1 MAFKVIIILDTEKT
15 TSSIFLFNILNWLT
29 FTKESLIKR
38 TTLTFKRVNA
48 SYCTPSYFNSLLVRN
63 SDVHSRETRYSKS
76 TMSCPRY
83 KRKTE
88 GGKTFAVRTIIDWNS
103 IDINIRNKTTVS
115 SFKRN
120 IYNKCLNDQKVD
132 TRLEI

>member
-1 MAFKVIIILDTEKT
+1 MESLTRVLKLQKGAARIILVTEKT
-15 TSSIFLFNILNWLT
+15 TSSIFLFNILNGVP
-29 FTKESLIKR
+29 FTQESLIKR
-38 TTLTFKRVNA
+38 TTLAFKRVNI
-48 SYCTPSYFNSLLVRN
+48 SYCTPSYLDSLLVRN
-63 SDVHSRETRYSKS
+63 YDVHSRETRYCKFN
-76 TMSCPRY
+76 MSCPRY

-120 IYNKCLNDQKVD
+120 I
-132 TRLEI
+132 

>member
-1 MAFKVIIILDTEKT
+1 M
-15 TSSIFLFNILNWLT
+15 
-29 FTKESLIKR
+29 
-38 TTLTFKRVNA
+38 NA
-48 SYCTPSYFNSLLVRN
+48 SYCTPSYLDSLFVRN
-63 SDVHSRETRYSKS
+63 SDVHSRETRYSKFN
-76 TMSCPRY
+76 MSCPRY

-120 IYNKCLNDQKVD
+120 IYNKFLNDQKVAI
-132 TRLEI
+132 RQEI

>member
-1 MAFKVIIILDTEKT
+1 
-15 TSSIFLFNILNWLT
+15 
-29 FTKESLIKR
+29 
-38 TTLTFKRVNA
+38 
-48 SYCTPSYFNSLLVRN
+48 
-63 SDVHSRETRYSKS
+63 
-76 TMSCPRY
+76 MSCPRY

-120 IYNKCLNDQKVD
+120 IYNKFLNDQKVAI
-132 TRLEI
+132 RQEIWYPVHIYIYYIYFISIIVRY